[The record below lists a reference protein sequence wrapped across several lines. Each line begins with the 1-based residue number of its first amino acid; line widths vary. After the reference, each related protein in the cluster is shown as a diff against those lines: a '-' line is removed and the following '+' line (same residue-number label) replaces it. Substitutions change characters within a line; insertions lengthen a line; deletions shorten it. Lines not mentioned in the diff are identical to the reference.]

1 MHRHTHTLVLC
12 YGGWLEQDR
21 SYSFF
26 DFILPVVSSGGPQG
40 KIKKKTLKRR
50 RAPSVYPSL
59 ITARAR
65 YHKVFVRFS
74 YRRRKS
80 LLGQQ
85 RVVLVVV
92 FLWVLE
98 WPAGDCVCVYPLHLL
113 YSRICLDGEPRCS
126 FSALMT
132 Q

>member
-1 MHRHTHTLVLC
+1 MVVRVGPVL
-12 YGGWLEQDR
+12 
-21 SYSFF
+21 FF
-26 DFILPVVSSGGPQG
+26 FLIFILPVVSSGGPQG

-85 RVVLVVV
+85 RVVLVV

-98 WPAGDCVCVYPLHLL
+98 WPAGDCVAIPFTYYIPEFV
-113 YSRICLDGEPRCS
+113 
-126 FSALMT
+126 
-132 Q
+132 